1 MHQVMDTL
9 LAFTR
14 LYGVQVVQWCQAAVQ
29 LIPVTVVSEE
39 EKNAFLQAM
48 ASSATSEAEAGNV
61 RTSIEELSDVCR
73 RNKKMIELVQS
84 ALQPHQLTLV
94 S

>member
-1 MHQVMDTL
+1 MNQVMDTL

-14 LYGVQVVQWCQAAVQ
+14 LYGIQVVQWCQAAVQ

-48 ASSATSEAEAGNV
+48 ASATSEAEAGNA
-61 RTSIEELSDVCR
+61 RISIEELSDVCR